1 MKISVIGAAV
11 FAALCLSST
20 TFVLAGTPAPA
31 PVPSAPAVYAD
42 PKAPVE
48 ARVNDLLKRLNPDEK
63 LNLLALD
70 GSLQTHPIPRLN
82 VPPFRMADAPNGVR
96 DGQSTAFPLGISLAS
111 TWNPALVRQV
121 GVALG
126 QECLGH
132 NRQVLFGPCVNIHRT
147 PQGGRNGE
155 SFSEDPFLSARMAVA
170 YIDGIQSQGVSACVK
185 HFAFNNQE
193 TQRHSINISVDERTM
208 REIELPAFEAAFREA
223 HSWSTMAAF
232 NQLNGAYITAN
243 PALLQNTLE
252 REWRWDGF
260 VVSDWGAIHETVGAI
275 NAGTDLE
282 LPTPAFFTPAHL
294 QEALDKK
301 QITQTTID
309 ERVRRLLRA
318 MVRTGNLDGPRAAN
332 PKLINTPAHQVLA
345 RKVAQQGIVLL
356 KNAGNI
362 LPLDRHKIKSIAIVG
377 PNANPNSLGGRWSAD
392 VAPFYSV
399 SPLDGLKTKAG
410 AAITVNYAA
419 GTGAPFQDAVDAAK
433 KSDVAI
439 VVVGL
444 NKDLE
449 GEELD
454 PSSLNLPAGQ
464 DDLIQAVAAA
474 NKNTVVVLVNGTP
487 ILSGKWIDKVPGLIE
502 AWYAGQEAGNALAD
516 VLFGDV
522 NPSGKLTDTVAF
534 KREDY
539 SDLPNYPG
547 TNGTVKYAEGIYV
560 GYRHFDEAKIA
571 PQFPFGFGLS
581 YTTFAY
587 SNLKAPAVQK
597 PGVPVQVSLVVQ
609 NTGKRAGAEIVEL
622 YVHDLAPKVDR
633 PIRELKGFARVSLAP
648 GQKGVVTIP
657 LDDRAFAFYNVALKK
672 WKSNPGRYEIQ
683 VGASSRDIR
692 QTGVITLP

>member
-1 MKISVIGAAV
+1 MKSCVIR
-11 FAALCLSST
+11 AALLAALSFASAAT
-20 TFVLAGTPAPA
+20 VRADAPPPAVPAPA
-31 PVPSAPAVYAD
+31 LYTN

-48 ARVNDLLKRLNPDEK
+48 ARVSDLLRRLNPDEK

-70 GSLQTHPIPRLN
+70 GSLQTHAVPRLN
-82 VPPFRMADAPNGVR
+82 IPPFRMADAPNGVR

-155 SFSEDPFLSARMAVA
+155 SFSEDPFLTAEMTVA

-193 TQRHSINISVDERTM
+193 TQRHSINIDVDERTM
-208 REIELPAFEAAFREA
+208 REIELPGFEAAFRRA
-223 HSWSTMAAF
+223 HTWSTMAAF
-232 NQLNGAYITAN
+232 NQLNGTYITAN
-243 PALLQNTLE
+243 ANLLQNTLE
-252 REWRWDGF
+252 REWKWDGF
-260 VVSDWGAIHETVGAI
+260 VVSDWGAIHETAGAI

-282 LPTPAFFTPAHL
+282 LPTPAYFTPAHL

-301 QITQTTID
+301 QITFATID
-309 ERVRRLLRA
+309 ERIRRLLRA
-318 MVRTGNLDGPRAAN
+318 MVRTGQLDGPRTAN

-345 RKVAQQGIVLL
+345 RKAAQQGIVLL
-356 KNAGNI
+356 KNAGGL
-362 LPLDRHKIKSIAIVG
+362 LPLDRHKIKSIAVVG
-377 PNANPNSLGGRWSAD
+377 PNANPNQMGGRWSAD
-392 VAPFYSV
+392 VVPFYSI

-410 AAITVNYAA
+410 TAITVNYAGGA
-419 GTGAPFQDAVDAAK
+419 SAPFQDAIDAAK

-444 NKDLE
+444 NKNLE

-454 PSSLNLPAGQ
+454 PPDLNLPAGQ

-474 NKNTVVVLVNGTP
+474 NKNTIVVLVNGTP
-487 ILSGKWIDKVPGLIE
+487 ILTDKWIGKVPGLIE
-502 AWYAGQEAGNALAD
+502 AWYPGQEAGNAIAD

-522 NPSGKLTDTVAF
+522 NPSGKLTDTIGF
-534 KREDY
+534 KRDDY

-560 GYRHFDEAKIA
+560 GYRHFDKAKIA
-571 PQFPFGFGLS
+571 PQFPFGYGLS

-587 SNLKAPAVQK
+587 SNLKV
-597 PGVPVQVSLVVQ
+597 PGVLKPNQPPQVSFVVQ
-609 NTGKRAGAEIVEL
+609 NTGKRAGAEIAQL
-622 YVHDLAPKVDR
+622 YVHDMAPKVDR
-633 PIRELKGFARVSLAP
+633 PLRELKGFARVSLAP
-648 GQKGVVTIP
+648 GQKSVVTIP
-657 LDDRAFAFYNVALKK
+657 LDDRAFAYYNVALKK
-672 WKSNPGRYEIQ
+672 WKTNPGRYEIQ
-683 VGASSRDIR
+683 VGASSRDTR
-692 QTGVITLP
+692 LKGLITLS